1 MSNQQESK
9 QQAAQQPEAA
19 TEVQFKRLSVNKE
32 TITDLDVPD
41 AERVRGGNL
50 SPQGTTYGTS
60 YCSATALVQRP

>member
-1 MSNQQESK
+1 MSNQQEPK
-9 QQAAQQPEAA
+9 QQASQQQEAA

-50 SPQGTTYGTS
+50 SPVGTS
-60 YCSATALVQRP
+60 YCSATALLQRP